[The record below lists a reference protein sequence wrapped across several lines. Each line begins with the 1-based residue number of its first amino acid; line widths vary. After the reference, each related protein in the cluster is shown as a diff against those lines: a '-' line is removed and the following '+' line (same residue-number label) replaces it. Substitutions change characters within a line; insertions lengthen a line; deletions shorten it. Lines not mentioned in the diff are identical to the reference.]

1 MSTPKIV
8 SPPKKRS
15 QGKTFSHA
23 KKVYLSRAI
32 SAIEPVNEN
41 DWKKVQDTL
50 SKKNTFPAQSIM
62 SIKNK
67 FNQMVKE
74 RKEMMVQGVDEN
86 RLPVQL
92 QYLAG
97 IVDRINGKKNI
108 LIGENVKL
116 TKFQTLELE
125 DLVYDYTPVEN
136 DKWENIV
143 SLCRFRWSN
152 RAIQ

>member
-1 MSTPKIV
+1 
-8 SPPKKRS
+8 
-15 QGKTFSHA
+15 
-23 KKVYLSRAI
+23 
-32 SAIEPVNEN
+32 
-41 DWKKVQDTL
+41 
-50 SKKNTFPAQSIM
+50 M

-86 RLPVQL
+86 RLPVKL

-108 LIGENVKL
+108 LIGEIVKL

-143 SLCRFRWSN
+143 SSCRFRWGNRNISIKDVRSVHNKIALTKASTGDPNIPPEVLRAKRTQGRINN
-152 RAIQ
+152 RA